1 MSKSNKT
8 RKLNGRDKA
17 QEGRE
22 KRLKEMEC
30 GATRKEVEAATAD
43 EGVPEDRKPLLL
55 PFDEARLL
63 LESRAGQDKTSEK
76 PGREEP

>member
-1 MSKSNKT
+1 M
-8 RKLNGRDKA
+8 
-17 QEGRE
+17 
-22 KRLKEMEC
+22 
-30 GATRKEVEAATAD
+30 EAATAD